1 MSSVSVK
8 HVRLGLANLAVK
20 KSDRSVE
27 VESVRQRNSIDPATR
42 KPTDVLE
49 GYNVNFYAVS
59 GSIQTVKLGLDMQ
72 PVIEKIESALN
83 AGSIVRVN
91 FGNPSTLEARFYAM
105 LNNGALIQG
114 VTAKASTVEIVEINE
129 PDNNEDF
136 EIEL

>member
-1 MSSVSVK
+1 MSSVATK

-20 KSDRSVE
+20 KSDKSVE
-27 VESVRQRNSIDPATR
+27 VESVRQRNSIDPVTR

-49 GYNVNFYAVS
+49 VYNINFYAVS

-72 PVIEKIESALN
+72 HVIEKIESALN

-91 FGNPSTLEARFYAM
+91 FGSPSTLEARFYAM
-105 LNNGALIQG
+105 LNNGVLIQG

-129 PDNNEDF
+129 PDNEDF